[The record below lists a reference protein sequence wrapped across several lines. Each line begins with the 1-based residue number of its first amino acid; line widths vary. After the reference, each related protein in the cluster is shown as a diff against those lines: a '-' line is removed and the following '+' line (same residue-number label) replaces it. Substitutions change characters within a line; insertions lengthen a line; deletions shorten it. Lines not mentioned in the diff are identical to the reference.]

1 MTSNL
6 GADHLVS
13 GLTGEMTMQVAR
25 DNAMKDAKKHFRPE
39 LLNRLDEIVMFHPLS
54 HEHLAKIVQLQVKN
68 VRPIRRWLERKVVT
82 DISMMIVREEIG
94 DDSIV
99 CIDVNEAKTDLVYR
113 IDKNVVVKIEQ
124 TLDVVI
130 HSGNKRGRSNDE
142 DHIVTLTKKIKN
154 EVVVID

>member
-68 VRPIRRWLERKVVT
+68 VVL
-82 DISMMIVREEIG
+82 
-94 DDSIV
+94 
-99 CIDVNEAKTDLVYR
+99 A
-113 IDKNVVVKIEQ
+113 
-124 TLDVVI
+124 
-130 HSGNKRGRSNDE
+130 
-142 DHIVTLTKKIKN
+142 
-154 EVVVID
+154 

>member
-1 MTSNL
+1 
-6 GADHLVS
+6 
-13 GLTGEMTMQVAR
+13 
-25 DNAMKDAKKHFRPE
+25 
-39 LLNRLDEIVMFHPLS
+39 
-54 HEHLAKIVQLQVKN
+54 
-68 VRPIRRWLERKVVT
+68 
-82 DISMMIVREEIG
+82 
-94 DDSIV
+94 V

-113 IDKNVVVKIEQ
+113 IDKNVFVKIEQ